1 MCGIVG
7 YIGKK
12 EAFPIL
18 IKGLR
23 RLEYRGYDSAG
34 VALINDGNGLNVCKT
49 KGKVDNLVEYCKD
62 KDTTGN
68 VGIAHTRWAT
78 HGEPSSVNA
87 HPHYSESKN
96 LAIIH
101 NGIIENYADLKE
113 KLQAK
118 GRHFQSDTDTEV
130 LVQLVEYIMERKDL
144 DLLTAV
150 QVALYQVIGAY
161 AIAILDK
168 REPNQIIAARKQSP
182 LVVGIGDGEF
192 FLGSDAS
199 PIVEYTDKVVYL
211 EDGNIAVLRPGEEL
225 KVVDLLDRKL
235 HLDVQTVDLNLGQ
248 LEKGGYPHF
257 MLKEIFEQPDCLTN
271 CMRGRVNLEM
281 DNVVLSSVIDYKQQ
295 LLQAK
300 RFIIVACGTSWHA
313 GLIGKQIIENYCRIP
328 VEVEYAS
335 EFRYRNPVINS
346 DDVVIAISQSGETA
360 DTLAAVQLAKEHGA
374 FIYGVCNAIGS
385 SIPRATHTG
394 CYIHVGPEIGV
405 ASTKAFTGQV
415 TVLTMLAL
423 ALAKEKGTI
432 DQEEYL
438 HIVRELHAI
447 PDKMGQ
453 VLKLN
458 SRIAD
463 LSRTF
468 TYARNFLYLGRGY
481 SYPVALEGALKL
493 KEISYIHAEG
503 YPAAEM
509 KHGPIALI
517 DSDMPVVVIATHN
530 AMYEKVLSNIQEV
543 KARKGKVMA
552 IVSEGDETIS
562 RIADEVI
569 ELPSTLECLEPLL
582 ATIPLQLLAYHV
594 AVCKGGVGFMDKSV
608 NKRVKNLAF
617 SCEMLNFAEI
627 ITNILFCLWIMEHH

>member
-7 YIGKK
+7 YIGNKD
-12 EAFPIL
+12 AFPIL

-34 VALINDGNGLNVCKT
+34 VALVNSDTALNVYKS
-49 KGKVDNLVEYCKD
+49 KGKVDNLVEYCSD
-62 KDTTGN
+62 KNVSGT

-78 HGEPSSVNA
+78 HGEPSALNA
-87 HPHYSESKN
+87 HPHYSESGN

-101 NGIIENYADLKE
+101 NGIIENYSDIKK
-113 KLQAK
+113 KLMANGVK
-118 GRHFQSDTDTEV
+118 FRSETDTEV
-130 LVQLVEYIMERKDL
+130 LVQLIEYIKEHKNL

-150 QVALYQVIGAY
+150 QVALHEVIGAY
-161 AIAILDK
+161 AIALLDK
-168 REPNQIIAARKQSP
+168 RTPHQIIVARNQSP
-182 LVVGIGDGEF
+182 LVVGIGDDEF
-192 FLGSDAS
+192 FIGSDAS

-211 EDGNIAVLRPGEEL
+211 EDGNIAVLHKGEEL
-225 KVVDLLDRKL
+225 KVVNILNRRLNPEI
-235 HLDVQTVDLNLGQ
+235 QTVDINLGQ
-248 LEKGGYPHF
+248 LDKGGYPHF

-271 CMRGRVNLEM
+271 CMRGRVNVDT
-281 DNVVLSSVIDYKQQ
+281 DNVVLSAIIDYKKQ
-295 LLQAK
+295 LINAK

-313 GLIGKQIIENYCRIP
+313 GQIGKQMIENFCRIP

-335 EFRYRNPVINS
+335 EFRYRNPVITS

-360 DTLAAVQLAKEHGA
+360 DTLAAVKLAKDNGA
-374 FIYGVCNAIGS
+374 FIYGICNAIGS
-385 SIPRATHTG
+385 SIPRATNTG
-394 CYIHVGPEIGV
+394 SYIHVGPEIGV

-432 DQEEYL
+432 SSSDYL
-438 HIVRELHAI
+438 EIVKELHEI
-447 PDKMGQ
+447 PEKMKK
-453 VLKLN
+453 VLELN
-458 SRIAD
+458 DRISELSRI
-463 LSRTF
+463 F
-468 TYARNFLYLGRGY
+468 TYAHNFLYLGRGY

-543 KARKGKVMA
+543 KARKVKVIA
-552 IVSEGDETIS
+552 IVTEGDDNIS

-569 ELPSTLECLEPLL
+569 ELPTTIECLEPLL
-582 ATIPLQLLAYHV
+582 ATIPLQLLAYHI
-594 AVCKGGVGFMDKSV
+594 AVCKGKNVDQPRNLAKSV
-608 NKRVKNLAF
+608 TV
-617 SCEMLNFAEI
+617 E
-627 ITNILFCLWIMEHH
+627 

>member
-7 YIGKK
+7 YLGNKD
-12 EAFPIL
+12 AFPIL

-34 VALINDGNGLNVCKT
+34 VALINEDGNLNVYKT
-49 KGKVDNLVEYCKD
+49 KGKVDNLVEYCSD
-62 KDTTGN
+62 KNVTGT

-78 HGEPSSVNA
+78 HGEPSAQNA

-101 NGIIENYADLKE
+101 NGIIENYADLKT

-118 GRHFQSDTDTEV
+118 GVTFRSETDTEV
-130 LVQLVEYIMERKDL
+130 LVQLVEYVMERKEL

-161 AIAILDK
+161 AIAIIDK
-168 REPNQIIAARKQSP
+168 RHPDQIIAARKQSP
-182 LVVGIGDGEF
+182 LVVGIGDDEF

-211 EDGNIAVLRPGEEL
+211 EDGNIAVLRRGHEL
-225 KVVDLLDRKL
+225 KVVSILGEEQELAVKK
-235 HLDVQTVDLNLGQ
+235 VDINLGQ
-248 LEKGGYPHF
+248 LEKGGFPHF
-257 MLKEIFEQPDCLTN
+257 MLKEIFEQPECLTN
-271 CMRGRVNLEM
+271 CMRGRVNVDT
-281 DNVVLSSVIDYKQQ
+281 DNVVLSAVIDYKKQ
-295 LLQAK
+295 LLGAK

-313 GLIGKQIIENYCRIP
+313 GLIGKQMIEQLCRIP

-335 EFRYRNPVINS
+335 EFRYRNPVITNE
-346 DDVVIAISQSGETA
+346 DVVIAISQSGETA
-360 DTLAAVQLAKEHGA
+360 DTLAAVQLAKDAGA
-374 FIYGVCNAIGS
+374 FIYGICNAIGS
-385 SIPRATHTG
+385 SIPRATDTG
-394 CYIHVGPEIGV
+394 SYIHVGPEIGV

-423 ALAKEKGTI
+423 ALAKEKGSI
-432 DQEEYL
+432 SSDDYM
-438 HIVRELHAI
+438 HIVKELHEI
-447 PDKMGQ
+447 PSKIKE

-458 SRIAD
+458 DRIAD

-468 TYARNFLYLGRGY
+468 TYARNFLYLGRGF

-530 AMYEKVLSNIQEV
+530 GMYEKVISNIQEV
-543 KARKGKVMA
+543 KARKGKVIA
-552 IVSEGDETIS
+552 VVSQGDDTIS
-562 RIADEVI
+562 KIADEVI
-569 ELPSTLECLEPLL
+569 ALPDTIECLEPLL

-594 AVCKGGVGFMDKSV
+594 AVCKGLNVDQPRNLAKSV
-608 NKRVKNLAF
+608 TV
-617 SCEMLNFAEI
+617 E
-627 ITNILFCLWIMEHH
+627 